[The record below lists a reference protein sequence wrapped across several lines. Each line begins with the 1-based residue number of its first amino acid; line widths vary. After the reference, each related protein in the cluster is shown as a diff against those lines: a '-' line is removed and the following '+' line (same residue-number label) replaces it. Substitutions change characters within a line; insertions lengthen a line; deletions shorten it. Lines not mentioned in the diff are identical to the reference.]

1 MSRFFKKSVIFAF
14 LGVFSLGMASAQQDP
29 PAVDQH
35 RTGLIPLDAKQLREV
50 LTTWPRVDRVNL
62 NRLGLERVNE
72 ARALKG
78 LPPLSPNLAK
88 PIGQEVESSI
98 HRLLTLSEPQDLNDE
113 LLGDLPAY
121 VDNSALPHFPPIR
134 SQGAQG
140 SCASFSSTYYQ
151 LSHMTALQRGLDITD
166 PDDNTNK
173 YSPKWSYNMLNEGAD
188 TGTSLTEN
196 LLLLA
201 KHGACT
207 WAEFPY
213 DDTEYLAWCLD
224 ASAWRNALYV
234 RTRHPQ
240 FSWHTETDAGLEVIK
255 QLLANGYVLTFG
267 TYIYSWQFTT
277 VEDDPSTIDDNAAV
291 GKNICY
297 YMNGTSGGHGMT
309 IVGYNDAVWTDI
321 NNNDVIDPGEKGALR
336 IANSWGTTWNPT
348 DGGFTWLAYDALKDP
363 SAVEGGPSA
372 GRVPALD
379 NNVAYVL
386 TARDGYAPMLVAE
399 FTVNHARRNQMI
411 MRLGHSDTSVELPT
425 TLWTPLALAQQG
437 GAYAFDGSTTAVDGT
452 FVLDYTDILP
462 PVGVMRR
469 LYLGMSDSTFGDPG
483 ILSAFKLI
491 DTTTNPDTETVAVI
505 DPALSVDGSTEYVYV
520 DYMYNGPTYN
530 SAPSIYN
537 GQVIP
542 AVGTTTDSYLF
553 AVWYYDVDG
562 QAPTIKDVYIDG
574 NPYPMTYFSGSG
586 SVSTSNGWY
595 TYETGLG
602 GGTHNFRYYFED
614 TQGAWSTEP
623 VTAAPPPY
631 STYAGPVVAVDHNV
645 SVPNT
650 PSGDTT
656 LDSGQSSTFTT
667 GGSICELGHDVQYQ
681 FDWGDGTYS
690 GWLAVGVT
698 SASHAWIGTGSH
710 AVRAQA
716 RCAVD
721 TVVVSSWSSALT
733 VNVTGSVLL
742 AEDFMDATGWLQQTS
757 GFSATLWY
765 LSDSSFAG
773 GTPYEVRCQW
783 YNINPGTTRLITPA
797 LDTTGLSSLRLSF
810 KHFLD
815 TYGPGCTLKI
825 QTSPDKSV
833 WTDEAWSVAST
844 SVNLGP
850 ETIETTLAH
859 NLGIATTYVA
869 FVITGNLYQYD
880 FWYIDDVVIQL
891 ATAPKVD
898 FNGDGQEDILW
909 RYYGGGA
916 YQGLNLAWLMGQT
929 GTAAPMTLTAA
940 ASEAGA
946 RSSIYDETLIPASQI
961 VQRVEI
967 PRSSD
972 GSPKDP
978 FKTVLL
984 EEKARVPKTRM
995 NSKNP
1000 MDLAG
1005 DLSKKVRGRGIGR
1018 EIAGFLGVEDAPLPG
1033 ATDSGEVDLSSLAL
1047 GTEVVISVLPDTTWE
1062 IAGTADFNGDG
1073 KTDILWRN
1081 YGTGAFQG
1089 MNDIWFMNGT
1099 TFVSETIFSIVA
1111 DTSWRIAGTG
1121 DFNGDG
1127 KTDILWRNHGSGAV
1141 QGMNVIWFMDNG
1153 VFQSETVFSQIP
1165 DTSWRI
1171 AGTGDFNGDGKTD
1184 ILWRYHGAGA
1194 YQGMNV
1200 VWFMDGPAFQSE
1212 SVFSIISDTAWEIA
1226 GTGDFDS
1233 DGKTDILWRYYGVG
1247 AYQGMNDIWYLNGT
1261 AFLKEE
1267 IFSVIPDT
1275 NWRIVNR

>member
-363 SAVEGGPSA
+363 TAVEGGPSA

-742 AEDFMDATGWLQQTS
+742 TEDFMDVTGWLQQNVGTGGNS
-757 GFSATLWY
+757 LWF
-765 LSDSSFAG
+765 LSDSNYAG
-773 GTPYEVRCQW
+773 GTPYEARCQW
-783 YNINPGTTRLITPA
+783 YNVNPGTTRLMTPA

-815 TYGPGCTLKI
+815 AFSSGCTLKI
-825 QTSPDKSV
+825 QTSPDKIV

-844 SVNLGP
+844 SANLGP

-880 FWYIDDVVIQL
+880 YWYIDDVVIQL
-891 ATAPKVD
+891 ATSPKVD
-898 FNGDGQEDILW
+898 FNGDGHEDILW
-909 RYYGGGA
+909 RYYASGA
-916 YQGLNLAWLMGQT
+916 IEGWNAAWLMEQSGTLSLETPEPVLMEGALPNPLATTSEPRSYRTPLDTVKSLIKGRGDPLKTPMAEGKTPVSKPKIMKNPLGSSGRTKMRRGAAENSQNVAMSIADAPTTTLAKGEAGITALGMSETVLLPTVQDTLWELCGAGDFDRDGMTDTLWRYYGPGALQGLN
-929 GTAAPMTLTAA
+929 
-940 ASEAGA
+940 
-946 RSSIYDETLIPASQI
+946 I
-961 VQRVEI
+961 V
-967 PRSSD
+967 
-972 GSPKDP
+972 
-978 FKTVLL
+978 
-984 EEKARVPKTRM
+984 
-995 NSKNP
+995 
-1000 MDLAG
+1000 
-1005 DLSKKVRGRGIGR
+1005 
-1018 EIAGFLGVEDAPLPG
+1018 
-1033 ATDSGEVDLSSLAL
+1033 
-1047 GTEVVISVLPDTTWE
+1047 W
-1062 IAGTADFNGDG
+1062 
-1073 KTDILWRN
+1073 
-1081 YGTGAFQG
+1081 Y
-1089 MNDIWFMNGT
+1089 MNGT
-1099 TFVSETIFSIVA
+1099 SIDRYGYLPTVQ
-1111 DTSWRIAGTG
+1111 DTDWRI
-1121 DFNGDG
+1121 
-1127 KTDILWRNHGSGAV
+1127 
-1141 QGMNVIWFMDNG
+1141 
-1153 VFQSETVFSQIP
+1153 E
-1165 DTSWRI
+1165 
-1171 AGTGDFNGDGKTD
+1171 
-1184 ILWRYHGAGA
+1184 
-1194 YQGMNV
+1194 
-1200 VWFMDGPAFQSE
+1200 
-1212 SVFSIISDTAWEIA
+1212 
-1226 GTGDFDS
+1226 GTGDFD
-1233 DGKTDILWRYYGVG
+1233 GNGTLEILWRYYGTGGFQGWDIVWYLDG
-1247 AYQGMNDIWYLNGT
+1247 ETISTYAYPAAVVDLSWKVAAIGDFDGDGKSDLLWRYYGPGDLQGLDVIWYMDGAEILGYGYPARVTDLNWKVDGAGDFDGDGKSDLLWRYYGT
-1261 AFLKEE
+1261 DALQGWT
-1267 IFSVIPDT
+1267 VIWYMEGEGIKAQETLTMVQDT
-1275 NWRIVNR
+1275 GWRIVNR